1 MRGTATACGRPRNGP
16 ASAAWRTIENLLIG
30 YRRHDANGIL
40 ATFPFGH
47 GLSFTNCS
55 YTDSVVTSS
64 LCSVT
69 ITNTRDRAG
78 AERPQLYLS
87 FPPDEGVPPWQ
98 LRGFSAVSL
107 LPGGS
112 QVVSFPL
119 TDDAT

>member
-1 MRGTATACGRPRNGP
+1 M
-16 ASAAWRTIENLLIG
+16 IG

-47 GLSFTNCS
+47 GLSFTNF
-55 YTDSVVTSS
+55 VVTSS

-69 ITNTRDRAG
+69 ITNTGDRAG

-87 FPPDEGVPPWQ
+87 FPPDEGEPPWQ